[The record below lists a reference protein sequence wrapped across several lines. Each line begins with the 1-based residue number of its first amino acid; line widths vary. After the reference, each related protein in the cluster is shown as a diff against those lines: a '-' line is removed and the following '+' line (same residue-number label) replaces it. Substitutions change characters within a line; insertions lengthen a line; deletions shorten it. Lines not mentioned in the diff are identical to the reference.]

1 MYVLEYLIYHLRP
14 FGVTQNIDQATVN
27 KIYPYK
33 ESNATKTDQPINKT
47 QHV

>member
-27 KIYPYK
+27 KIYSNK
-33 ESNATKTDQPINKT
+33 ESNATKTDQLMNKT